1 MAGGRGVSIGQPTAW
16 PAQSG
21 WGPERGGNP
30 AEPGG
35 FPAQSGG
42 FPGQPGGVPQQRG
55 GTTQQTLA
63 HGTGRPAAKPRRV
76 RRRGTL
82 FGLHSGQL
90 VAAELAA
97 IVLAVGATGGVP
109 WLIVT
114 APVAAVIVLVAF
126 GRVRRHWV
134 YEWLALGSRYFGRR
148 RNLPRGG
155 DAATL
160 LGLLR
165 PAAAVSSVDVD
176 AAAVGFIADA
186 YGLTAVL
193 ELGDPSA
200 LLADAAP
207 MAPSPVDLLPPASP
221 DQPPARLQLLLSGVP
236 APALRA
242 GSGTPA
248 TSYRQLTEGRVLA
261 LQRAFLAIQVRRSG
275 GFAEAD
281 LRRALSS
288 AVRRARRR
296 LERADLPCRPLGAET
311 TLRVLGEL
319 AHLDGATGLTEE
331 WSSVTAGGLR
341 QVNFRLRRW
350 PDFKG
355 DLARGL
361 LPRLLTLPGAGTTV
375 SLAAERIDA
384 DEVRVELVIRLA
396 SPGPQSQAAALSA
409 LRRLLS
415 AAGAAAQRLD
425 GTQLAGLAATLPLGG
440 AADPGAAG
448 LAEVLD
454 RSAGAALVGDAGMRA
469 PAQSLAELELP
480 VGGAGLMMGVNR
492 HGEPTTI
499 RLFRPEPT
507 RVALFGGL
515 RYAQLTALRALAL
528 GSQVVVQTG
537 RPQVWEPFVRGVSGS
552 GDALT
557 LAPPNRALEFA
568 AATPLL
574 PQLIVVDV
582 GPVGATGVPVVE
594 AAWRATLVVR
604 DDLAPHDVDIL
615 ARADLVLLPPLSPPE
630 AEIAGNALGLSQLA
644 GYLPRVRPDMIG
656 VVAARKTLRWTL
668 LSPTPIEQQLIGT
681 ISR

>member
-1 MAGGRGVSIGQPTAW
+1 MSMGQPTAW
-16 PAQSG
+16 PAQPG
-21 WGPERGGNP
+21 WGPERGDT
-30 AEPGG
+30 
-35 FPAQSGG
+35 PAQHGDY
-42 FPGQPGGVPQQRG
+42 PAQRADIPTQRH
-55 GTTQQTLA
+55 GTAANQTL
-63 HGTGRPAAKPRRV
+63 GTGGSRGPGRRVPKPKRV

-82 FGLHSGQL
+82 LGLHSGQL

-97 IVLAVGATGGVP
+97 IALAAGASGGMP
-109 WLIVT
+109 WLVVT
-114 APVAAVIVLVAF
+114 APVAAVIALIAF

-165 PAAAVSSVDVD
+165 PSAVVSSVDVD
-176 AAAVGFIADA
+176 AAAVGFVADA

-207 MAPSPVDLLPPASP
+207 LAPSPVELLPPAST
-221 DQPPARLQLLLSGVP
+221 DQPPVRLQLLVSGVP

-261 LQRAFLAIQVRRSG
+261 LQRAFLAIHVRRSG
-275 GFAEAD
+275 GFAEAE

-341 QVNFRLRRW
+341 QVSFRLRRW

-355 DLARGL
+355 DLGRAL

-375 SLAAERIDA
+375 SLAVERVDAE
-384 DEVRVELVIRLA
+384 EVRVELVIRLA

-454 RSAGAALVGDAGMRA
+454 RSASAALVGDAGMRA
-469 PAQSLAELELP
+469 PAQSLTELELP

-528 GSQVVVQTG
+528 GGQVVVQTG
-537 RPQVWEPFVRGVSGS
+537 RPQVWEPFIRGVSGS

-557 LAPPNRALEFA
+557 LAPPNRALEFTV
-568 AATPLL
+568 ATPLQ

-604 DDLAPHDVDIL
+604 DDLAPHDIDIL
-615 ARADLVLLPPLSPPE
+615 ARADLVLLPPLSAPE

-644 GYLPRVRPDMIG
+644 GYLPRVRPDMVG

-668 LSPTPIEQQLIGT
+668 LSPTPIEQQLIGA